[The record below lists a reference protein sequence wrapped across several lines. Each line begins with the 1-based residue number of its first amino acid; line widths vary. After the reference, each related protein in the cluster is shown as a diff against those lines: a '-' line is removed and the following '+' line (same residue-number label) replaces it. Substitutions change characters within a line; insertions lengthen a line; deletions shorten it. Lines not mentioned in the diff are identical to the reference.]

1 MVVISNRGLS
11 YSKARVVNTSVYAYE
26 YCAQGGGV
34 HAVRKLVH
42 NKGVSFLY
50 DDVYKSIRYLC
61 SYSSSSIPEAM
72 AFRVVVHEQEASTID
87 VLT

>member
-1 MVVISNRGLS
+1 M
-11 YSKARVVNTSVYAYE
+11 VNTSVYTCE
-26 YCAQGGGV
+26 YGAQGGGV

-42 NKGVSFLY
+42 SKGVSFLY

-61 SYSSSSIPEAM
+61 SYSSSSIPEVM
-72 AFRVVVHEQEASTID
+72 AFRVVVLEQEASTTD

>member
-1 MVVISNRGLS
+1 M
-11 YSKARVVNTSVYAYE
+11 VNTSAYAYE
-26 YCAQGGGV
+26 YCAQGVGV

-42 NKGVSFLY
+42 SEGVSFLY
-50 DDVYKSIRYLC
+50 DNMYKSIRYLC

-72 AFRVVVHEQEASTID
+72 AFRVVVHEQEASTTD